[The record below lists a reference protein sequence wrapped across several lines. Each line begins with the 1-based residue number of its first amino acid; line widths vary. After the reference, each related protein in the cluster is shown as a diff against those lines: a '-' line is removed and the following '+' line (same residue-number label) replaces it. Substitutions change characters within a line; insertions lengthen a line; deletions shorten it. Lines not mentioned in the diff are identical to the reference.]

1 MVPLQLYNTMLKVY
15 HKIMLLHLFLIHGK
29 QFKHANFTKKHNK
42 ADLMT
47 KCWINKVD
55 DEIDNHILV
64 TKGINVDVKKSA
76 KNMTTRDNKST
87 NDSIFQRRTIQN
99 KIKNKMKSA
108 TDQIKSPLEAYKSWL
123 LWEAVGWWSG

>member
-87 NDSIFQRRTIQN
+87 NDSIFQRRTQDECMLALVIRKCN
-99 KIKNKMKSA
+99 FKSCKHKIA
-108 TDQIKSPLEAYKSWL
+108 IKLRNRHHSCLRF
-123 LWEAVGWWSG
+123 